1 MTRPI
6 SLAALTVLELTPPE
20 MVTCAAEAGY
30 SHVGIRLLPA
40 TPTEPTYDLIGITP
54 LVREIRARS
63 ADLGIPVLDI
73 EILRLKP
80 ETTVTEFTAVFETG
94 AFLGAKYA
102 LIAGND
108 PDESRLTDNFAA
120 LCDLAAAYGI
130 APQLEPMPWTD
141 AKNVTQ
147 AGRIVTNAGRA
158 NGGVLID
165 AIHFDRSKSTLDDIR
180 ALPPEFFGYAQI
192 CDAPVPMPTELK
204 EILFQARCERLFP
217 GEGGIDVKG
226 IIAALP
232 KHTPLSLEIPK
243 EELARTVGATERA
256 RMALAALHKVLATL
270 GD

>member
-20 MVTCAAEAGY
+20 MVSCAAEAGY

-40 TPTEPTYDLIGITP
+40 TPNEPTYDLVGITP

-63 ADLGIPVLDI
+63 TDLGIPVLDI

-80 ETTVTEFTAVFETG
+80 ETNVSDFAPVFEAG

-108 PDESRLTDNFAA
+108 PDEARLTDRFAA
-120 LCDLAAAYGI
+120 LCDLAAGFGI

-147 AGRIVTNAGRA
+147 AGRIVRNANRDNAG
-158 NGGVLID
+158 VLVD
-165 AIHFDRSKSTLDDIR
+165 AIHFDRSGSSLDDIR
-180 ALPPEFFGYAQI
+180 ALPAAYFGYAQI
-192 CDAPVPMPTELK
+192 CDAPVPAPTELDQ
-204 EILFQARCERLFP
+204 ILYQARAERLFP
-217 GEGGIDVKG
+217 GQGGIDVKG
-226 IIAALP
+226 LLATLP
-232 KHTPLSLEIPK
+232 PTTPLSLEIPR
-243 EELARTVGATERA
+243 ETLARTVTATGRA
-256 RMALAALHKVLATL
+256 RMALAALNKVLEEL
-270 GD
+270 PG